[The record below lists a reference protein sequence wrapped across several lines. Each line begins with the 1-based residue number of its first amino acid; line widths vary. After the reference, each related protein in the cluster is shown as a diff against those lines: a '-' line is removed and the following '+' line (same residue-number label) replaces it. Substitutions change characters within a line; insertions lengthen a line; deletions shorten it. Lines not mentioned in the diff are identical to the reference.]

1 MVSDNTFHDVSRH
14 ELKTKKV
21 AKTVAMLAAIAA
33 SSAMFSACGE
43 PNAVP
48 MNDEFAGNSGQSA
61 DDGGN
66 PSGKYDSGAQQS
78 QSSAQIEDSAD
89 SKNQQNQ
96 QNPQNPQ
103 NQHKIDTGN
112 YKDGEYKIKATYGP
126 VAEDSFDVNLNI
138 ASGNVSSVEIT
149 PHPFTPVSK
158 KHMDAFSKVI
168 SSKIVGKPLKDLHI
182 SVVAGASWTSDAF
195 NKALDV
201 ARKESSINS
210 AK

>member
-1 MVSDNTFHDVSRH
+1 MVSDNTFHDVSH
-14 ELKTKKV
+14 NDLKTKKV
-21 AKTVAMLAAIAA
+21 AKTVATLAAIAA

-78 QSSAQIEDSAD
+78 QSSAEIEDSAD

-96 QNPQNPQ
+96 QN
-103 NQHKIDTGN
+103 QHKVDTGN

-138 ASGNVSSVEIT
+138 ASGNVSSVGIT

>member
-1 MVSDNTFHDVSRH
+1 MVSDNTFHDVSRN

-21 AKTVAMLAAIAA
+21 AKTVATLAAIAA

-78 QSSAQIEDSAD
+78 QSSAEIEDSAD

-96 QNPQNPQ
+96 QN
-103 NQHKIDTGN
+103 QHKVDTGN

-201 ARKESSINS
+201 ARQEASI
-210 AK
+210 

>member
-1 MVSDNTFHDVSRH
+1 MVSDNTFHDVSH
-14 ELKTKKV
+14 NDLKTKKV
-21 AKTVAMLAAIAA
+21 AKTVATLAAIAA

-66 PSGKYDSGAQQS
+66 SSGKYDSGAQQS

-96 QNPQNPQ
+96 QNQP
-103 NQHKIDTGN
+103 KIDTGN

>member
-1 MVSDNTFHDVSRH
+1 MVSDNTFHDVSH
-14 ELKTKKV
+14 NDLKTKKV
-21 AKTVAMLAAIAA
+21 AKTVATLAAIAA

-89 SKNQQNQ
+89 SKN
-96 QNPQNPQ
+96 PQNPQ
-103 NQHKIDTGN
+103 NQHKVDTGN

>member
-1 MVSDNTFHDVSRH
+1 MVLDNTFHDVSRN

-21 AKTVAMLAAIAA
+21 AKTVATLAAIAA

-89 SKNQQNQ
+89 SKN
-96 QNPQNPQ
+96 PQNPQ
-103 NQHKIDTGN
+103 NQHKVDTGN

>member
-21 AKTVAMLAAIAA
+21 AKTVATLAAIAA

-96 QNPQNPQ
+96 QNQP
-103 NQHKIDTGN
+103 KIDTGN

>member
-1 MVSDNTFHDVSRH
+1 MVSDNTFHDVSRN

-21 AKTVAMLAAIAA
+21 AKTVATLAAIAA

-96 QNPQNPQ
+96 P
-103 NQHKIDTGN
+103 KVDTGN

>member
-1 MVSDNTFHDVSRH
+1 MVSDNTFHDVSRN

-21 AKTVAMLAAIAA
+21 AKTVATLAAIAA

-96 QNPQNPQ
+96 A
-103 NQHKIDTGN
+103 KVDTGN